1 MIAEA
6 LRALYDLA
14 QRCRVCDDHAATRE
28 GRDETRGPLV
38 WRICDRVAC
47 EARCLCAVCGRVACE
62 ARCLCAV
69 CGRDGTSPEPIAPDG
84 IYCLH
89 CGTTRPPRLVPRAPS
104 WRDLPH
110 AAALRAANAAHE
122 AR

>member
-14 QRCRVCDDHAATRE
+14 TKCNICDEHAATRWCPV
-28 GRDETRGPLV
+28 RG
-38 WRICDRVAC
+38 WRVCDRDDCGVRLECVGCDRGGVSAEPLDATGIHC
-47 EARCLCAVCGRVACE
+47 LRCGS
-62 ARCLCAV
+62 
-69 CGRDGTSPEPIAPDG
+69 TK
-84 IYCLH
+84 
-89 CGTTRPPRLVPRAPS
+89 PPRREPRSTA

>member
-14 QRCRVCDDHAATRE
+14 PKCDVCKDHGRTRRGEDLIGCGHEVCDRGDCGDMLVCDECGESSPVPSDGDPMRCSWCGSGDVRRE
-28 GRDETRGPLV
+28 
-38 WRICDRVAC
+38 
-47 EARCLCAVCGRVACE
+47 
-62 ARCLCAV
+62 
-69 CGRDGTSPEPIAPDG
+69 
-84 IYCLH
+84 
-89 CGTTRPPRLVPRAPS
+89 PRSTA

-122 AR
+122 AGR

>member
-14 QRCRVCDDHAATRE
+14 PKCDVCEEHRATREPATRVACRWRVCD
-28 GRDETRGPLV
+28 RD
-38 WRICDRVAC
+38 AC
-47 EARCLCAVCGRVACE
+47 EARCLCAD
-62 ARCLCAV
+62 

-84 IYCLH
+84 IYCLR
-89 CGTTRPPRLVPRAPS
+89 CGTTRPPRLVPRSTA

>member
-1 MIAEA
+1 MIVEA

-14 QRCRVCDDHAATRE
+14 PACHVCEEHRATREPATRIACRWRVCDRDACSATF
-28 GRDETRGPLV
+28 
-38 WRICDRVAC
+38 
-47 EARCLCAVCGRVACE
+47 
-62 ARCLCAV
+62 
-69 CGRDGTSPEPIAPDG
+69 S
-84 IYCLH
+84 
-89 CGTTRPPRLVPRAPS
+89 RAMP

>member
-14 QRCRVCDDHAATRE
+14 PKCDVCEEHVATRE
-28 GRDETRGPLV
+28 GFERLTGQWLV
-38 WRICDRVAC
+38 CDRVGCGERIECVASGPPHDPPKS
-47 EARCLCAVCGRVACE
+47 ARAVACAWCGS
-62 ARCLCAV
+62 AR
-69 CGRDGTSPEPIAPDG
+69 R
-84 IYCLH
+84 
-89 CGTTRPPRLVPRAPS
+89 VPRAPS

-122 AR
+122 AGR

>member
-1 MIAEA
+1 MSANHPAGESFAEA

-14 QRCRVCDDHAATRE
+14 PRCDVCEEHVATRE

-38 WRICDRVAC
+38 WLVCDRAAC
-47 EARCLCAVCGRVACE
+47 EARCLCAD
-62 ARCLCAV
+62 

-84 IYCLH
+84 IYCLR
-89 CGTTRPPRLVPRAPS
+89 CGTTRPPRLVPRATT

-122 AR
+122 AVRP

>member
-1 MIAEA
+1 MIVEA

-14 QRCRVCDDHAATRE
+14 RRCRVCDDHAATRE
-28 GRDETRGPLV
+28 GYAGCSWWLV
-38 WRICDRVAC
+38 CDRVAC
-47 EARCLCAVCGRVACE
+47 EARCLCAD
-62 ARCLCAV
+62 

-89 CGTTRPPRLVPRAPS
+89 CGATRPPRRVPRSTS

-122 AR
+122 AGR